1 VIFIA
6 EPYRQFFRQIGFSP
20 EMIFTEPA
28 IKPWR
33 RLEDRENCTWDIPA
47 PTGLIRLHVKRFPSI
62 TGAAPARDEA
72 EGYRLL
78 KDHGIPA
85 PVVAAWGVLDDGSSF
100 IATEDLAGFTPAD
113 KLVESGLP
121 FDRLLIPTAELSAK
135 LHNAGLHHRD
145 LYLCHFLARCEKDQP
160 ADLRLIDAA
169 RVRPLPGLLT
179 RRRWIIKDLSQFW
192 YSTTQ
197 LPITD
202 SQREEWLNQYCQKT
216 EAGKIE
222 PLKKSIQRKSNAI
235 GAHDEKLRR
244 RHPNRNISIP
254 RT

>member
-1 VIFIA
+1 MNFIA
-6 EPYRQFFRQIGFSP
+6 EPYRQVFRQIGFSA
-20 EMIFTEPA
+20 EMIFTDPA

-33 RLEDRENCTWDIPA
+33 RLQDRENCTWEIPA
-47 PTGLIRLHVKRFPSI
+47 AAGAIRLHVKRFPSM
-62 TGAAPARDEA
+62 GSSSPARDEA

-78 KDHGIPA
+78 HDRGILA
-85 PVVAAWGVLDDGSSF
+85 AIVAAWGDLDDGRSF
-100 IATEDLAGFTPAD
+100 IATEDLSGFTPAD
-113 KLVESGLP
+113 KLVESGLS
-121 FDRLLIPTAELSAK
+121 FDRLLIPTADLSAR

-145 LYLCHFLARCEKDQP
+145 LYLCHFLARCENDQP

-179 RRRWIIKDLSQFW
+179 RRRWIVKDLAQFW

-197 LPITD
+197 LAITD
-202 SQREEWLNQYCQKT
+202 SQREQWLQHYCGQT

-222 PLKKSIQRKSNAI
+222 PLKRSIQRKSDAI

-244 RHPNRNISIP
+244 REPRRNISIP
-254 RT
+254 RI